1 MSTHTTTDASS
12 AVSGI
17 DGPMPAKAF
26 GVRLVHTSPVSV
38 REEKVL
44 KQTMQRAERKF
55 HLGYAT
61 VSKGEE
67 WRFLVPC

>member
-17 DGPMPAKAF
+17 DGPLPGPNAF
-26 GVRLVHTSPVSV
+26 GVKLVHVSPVSSK
-38 REEKVL
+38 EEKVL

-55 HLGYAT
+55 HLGY
-61 VSKGEE
+61 VSE
-67 WRFLVPC
+67 LPV